1 MKPFGL
7 RVDVC
12 HLTALSDGVPP
23 ILELFERLGVRATF
37 FVALGPDNAG
47 RGGMRRIFQPG
58 FLRKMWKTRAWK
70 MYGWKTITSGW
81 FGPPKLISAA
91 GAPALRAL
99 RSSSQEVGL
108 HGWDHAAWQDD
119 IEKWT
124 AAELFEQTSN
134 SALTFEQ
141 LFGRKPIS
149 TAAPGWRMT
158 PRLLRMHDAYGF
170 EYASDC
176 RGVSPFLPVVD
187 GRTFRT
193 IQVPLTLPTLDEW
206 LAMGQPVSSFFPEI
220 IRRISSLPFSVLAVH
235 PEAEGRLYLREFS
248 DFLKRAQAEG
258 LSPAPLSEMARSSG
272 KIEEGRVEMGTVPGR
287 AQRILVQRKLP

>member
-1 MKPFGL
+1 MKSFGL

-23 ILELFERLGVRATF
+23 LLDLFDRLGIHATF

-47 RGGMRRIFQPG
+47 LGGLRRIFQPG

-70 MYGWKTITSGW
+70 MYGWKTVTSGW
-81 FGPPKLISAA
+81 FGPPTIISDA
-91 GAPALRAL
+91 GAAAIRAL
-99 RSSSQEVGL
+99 QSSSHEVGL

-124 AAELFEQTSN
+124 AAELFEQTSQ
-134 SALTFEQ
+134 SALTYEHI
-141 LFGRKPIS
+141 FGRKPIS

-176 RGVSPFLPVVD
+176 RGVAPFRPVVD
-187 GRTFRT
+187 GRTLRT
-193 IQVPLTLPTLDEW
+193 LQVPLTLPTLDEW
-206 LAMGQPVSSFFPEI
+206 LAMGQPVSSFFPELLH
-220 IRRISSLPFSVLAVH
+220 RISRQPFSVMAVH
-235 PEAEGRLYLREFS
+235 AEAEGRIYLNEFG
-248 DFLKRAQAEG
+248 DFLKHSQAEG
-258 LSPAPLSEMARSSG
+258 LSPAPLSELARG
-272 KIEEGRVEMGTVPGR
+272 LEKIEGGCVEMGSVPGR
-287 AQRILVQRKLP
+287 TQRVLVQRKAP